1 MRYVVWS
8 ADLTCD
14 FKVALQF
21 GHIFQFMFDS
31 LFRVREKGNGSF
43 ALSISYRG
51 TTKHYRIDRRK
62 ATSTGERLAIED
74 GPQFEN
80 LMDVRTIFTSRYD

>member
-1 MRYVVWS
+1 
-8 ADLTCD
+8 
-14 FKVALQF
+14 
-21 GHIFQFMFDS
+21 MFVLI

-62 ATSTGERLAIED
+62 TSTGERLAIED

-80 LMDVRTIFTSRYD
+80 LMDVRAVFMSRYIEAFLNLVSNEC